1 MKKIY
6 SHFHLNASPMKEI
19 VNYAPLIEIQRKLK
33 LRYPELTES
42 DLQLYNDNKNE
53 MLQVIAY
60 KLRKTKKEM
69 LRIIQLL

>member
-1 MKKIY
+1 MKKVY
-6 SHFHLNASPMKEI
+6 SHSHLIANPMKEI
-19 VNYAPLIEIQRKLK
+19 VNYAPLTEIQRKLK
-33 LRYPELTES
+33 LRYPELTEA
-42 DLQLYNDNKNE
+42 DLRLYNDNKNE